1 MIVSNADK
9 PRLKPVQ
16 RRALAKP
23 LDSLVFLLPF
33 IIFYEAVVLL
43 GDIRAPR
50 VVAFDLMEQFFALFG
65 TTGFWLPGLAVVIIL
80 LATHAAAR
88 LPWKIDKRA
97 VGLMAV
103 ETIVWSLP
111 LLAVSRYVQLL
122 SAQREVGLADLG
134 VCVGAGIYEEL
145 IFRLVLIS
153 LLVMIGSDLLRFSTS
168 ATLASAVLISAVLF
182 ALHHH
187 PPFGGERFTAYKFSF
202 RSLAGVYL
210 GVIFVFRG
218 YGPAAGT
225 HIAYNLITILQ
236 D

>member
-1 MIVSNADK
+1 MAKQAETSKGKQA
-9 PRLKPVQ
+9 PR
-16 RRALAKP
+16 RSLAKP

-33 IIFYEAVVLL
+33 ILFYEAIVLL
-43 GDIRAPR
+43 DDARSTR
-50 VVAFDLMEQFFALFG
+50 VVAFDLMERFFALFG
-65 TTGFWLPGLAVVIIL
+65 TTGVWLPGLAVIVIL

-88 LPWKIDKRA
+88 LPWRVDKRA
-97 VGLMAV
+97 VGMMYI
-103 ETIVWSLP
+103 ETIVWALP
-111 LLAVSRYVQLL
+111 LLALNHYVQI
-122 SAQREVGLADLG
+122 LAATPNDTIAELG
-134 VCVGAGIYEEL
+134 ISIGAGIFEEL

-187 PPFGGERFTAYKFSF
+187 PPLGGEPFSAYRFSF

-218 YGPAAGT
+218 YGPAAGA
-225 HIAYNLITILQ
+225 HIAYNVITILR
-236 D
+236 